1 MSDTCR
7 VLKNKGYVITSAFGN
22 RSLGWHSGVDI
33 VGTGSTTDDIIA
45 HSDGT
50 VVWVQNYNKN
60 DPNTAG
66 TNQSYGNCVKI
77 QHSNGWCTLYA
88 HMSRIDV
95 KNGQKVTKG
104 QTIGYMGNTGHS
116 YGAHLHFE
124 VRKGTDYSNC
134 TNPAPYLNAS
144 LSGETDAM
152 AKGYLAKGDT
162 GNAVKEMQK
171 MLIACGYSVGST
183 GMDGSFGQATD
194 SALRKFQK
202 DKGLTVDGYYGSA
215 SQAKLKECYAAIQ
228 KYNKT
233 EEAEKITESDDFIIL
248 TNYMTANGLY
258 NENDLINV
266 KGIILHSV
274 GCCVDNAEDW
284 WRRWNKSTYA
294 SALVN
299 GFIDDKKAI
308 LAVPCM
314 EKPGKSV
321 RTYHVANK
329 TTHASYMGFEMCE
342 WGGIEYLGGGAW
354 NHDDINEVAAYA
366 KKTYAN
372 AVLLFAKLCDF
383 HNLDPLKDGVI
394 LSHHEAY
401 ERGMGSNH
409 GDVEHIWKYIGLT
422 MDQFRKDVAAAMS
435 NENVTVETK
444 PVTDK
449 VTYYRVRK
457 TWANA
462 SSQIGA
468 FTTLENAK
476 KACKDGYYVFDE
488 NGKVVYPK
496 TNQLTVNG
504 VWDKTLTKRLQKIF
518 GTTVDGKVSNQWACY
533 KASNPGLTTGWDWQK
548 KPNGKGSQLIKA
560 MQKKAGMPS
569 SECDG
574 EIGATTIKYFQKY
587 FGTTQ
592 DGCISKPSSLVM
604 AIQKWANKQA

>member
-1 MSDTCR
+1 MSSTNR
-7 VLKNKGYVITSAFGN
+7 VLKNKGHVITSAFGN

-50 VVWVQNYNKN
+50 VVWVQHYNKN
-60 DPNTAG
+60 NPNTAG

-95 KNGQKVTKG
+95 TNGQKVKKG
-104 QTIGYMGNTGHS
+104 QTIGHMGNTGHS

-144 LSGETDAM
+144 LSGKTDAM
-152 AKGYLAKGDT
+152 AKGYLTLGDT

-171 MLIACGYSVGST
+171 MLIACGYSVGSS

-202 DKGLTVDGYYGSA
+202 DKGLTVDGNYGPST
-215 SQAKLKECYAAIQ
+215 QTKLKEFYAAIQ
-228 KYNKT
+228 EYNKT
-233 EEAEKITESDDFIIL
+233 EEPVKVPENSDLVLL

-258 NENDLINV
+258 DENDLIDV

-274 GCCVDNAEDW
+274 GCCVADAEDW

-294 SALVN
+294 NALVN
-299 GFIDDKKAI
+299 GFIDDEKAI

-314 EKPGKSV
+314 EKRGKSV
-321 RTYHVANK
+321 RTYHVSNR

-342 WGGIEYLGGGAW
+342 YGGIDYKGGGSWDLA
-354 NHDDINEVAAYA
+354 DINEVGAYA

-372 AVLLFAKLCDF
+372 AVKLFARLCEF
-383 HNLDPLKDGVI
+383 HNLDPQKDGVI

-409 GDVEHIWKYIGLT
+409 GDVEHIWKHIGLT
-422 MDQFRKDVAAAMS
+422 MDQFRKDVAAAMGK
-435 NENVTVETK
+435 EEIKVETK
-444 PVTDK
+444 PVTNK
-449 VTYYRVRK
+449 VSYYRIRK
-457 TWANA
+457 SWKDA

-468 FTTLENAK
+468 FTSLENAK
-476 KACKDGYYVFDE
+476 KAWKEGYFVFDE
-488 NGKVVYPK
+488 NGKAVYPK
-496 TNQLTVNG
+496 VKQLTVNG
-504 VWDKTLTKRLQKIF
+504 VWDKTLTKRLQEIF
-518 GTTVDGKVSNQWACY
+518 GTEQDGIISNQWSCY
-533 KASNPGLTTGWDWQK
+533 KASNPGLTTGWDWK
-548 KPNGKGSQLIKA
+548 TKPNGKGSQLIRS
-560 MQKKAGMPS
+560 MQKKAGMS
-569 SECDG
+569 TSECDG
-574 EIGATTIKYFQKY
+574 EIGATTIKRFQKY

-604 AIQKWANKQA
+604 AIQKWANKQG